1 MRMKLG
7 RLAGV
12 AALAALAFGG
22 MARAQDAVADF
33 YKGKTIT
40 LLISAAPGG
49 SSDFFGRQLA
59 EYMGRHIPGNPT
71 IVPVNKAGAGGMVA
85 AVQLQKSEKKDGT
98 VIGFLQRNNLYTS
111 LLAKDSE
118 NFDPREVAWI
128 GSMNRVFYTIVA
140 WKDSPVQTF
149 EEMFTKP
156 MILGA
161 TGFSNENRTLPALMD
176 EYLGAKFKIVHGY
189 TGSEEVGIA
198 MERGE
203 VDGKAAT
210 ANNLTAGNE
219 AEWIADGRLT
229 VLFNMAWENPPEFPD
244 LKNFNDTPM
253 DPQVKALIDFL
264 ILPFDSGRPLAVPKD
279 VPADR
284 IAALRKAFDD
294 TMTDPEFIAHMTELN
309 SSLELVGGER
319 IDEIVKILYAS
330 PESVLDK
337 VRELTKAQN

>member
-1 MRMKLG
+1 MNLKLG
-7 RLAGV
+7 IAFGV
-12 AALAALAFGG
+12 AAIAG
-22 MARAQDAVADF
+22 MALSGVAQAQDTVADF
-33 YKGKTIT
+33 YKDKTIT
-40 LLISAAPGG
+40 LLISASPGG

-59 EYMGRHIPGNPT
+59 EHMGKFIPGNPT
-71 IVPVNKAGAGGMVA
+71 IVPVNKSGAGGMVA
-85 AVQLQKSEKKDGT
+85 AVQLQNAEKTDGT

-111 LLAKDSE
+111 LLEGDSE
-118 NFDPREVAWI
+118 NFDPREMAWL

-140 WKDSPVQTF
+140 WNTSPVQSF
-149 EEMFTKP
+149 EEMFSKT

-161 TGFSNENRTLPALMD
+161 TGFSNENRTLPALIN
-176 EYLGAKFKIVHGY
+176 EYLGGKFKIIHGY

-219 AEWIADGRLT
+219 AEWIADGRLK
-229 VLFNMAWENPPEFPD
+229 VIFNMAWENPPEFPD

-253 DPQVKALIDFL
+253 EDEVKSLINFL
-264 ILPFDSGRPLAVPKD
+264 ILPFDSGRPIAVSNK

-294 TMTDPEFIAHMTELN
+294 TMADPEFIARMKELN
-309 SSLELVGGER
+309 SSLEPISGQRV
-319 IDEIVKILYAS
+319 DDIVK
-330 PESVLDK
+330 
-337 VRELTKAQN
+337 

>member
-1 MRMKLG
+1 MRMNLG
-7 RLAGV
+7 RLFGV
-12 AALAALAFGG
+12 AAISALTIGAA
-22 MARAQDAVADF
+22 ARAQDAVADF

-59 EYMGRHIPGNPT
+59 EYMGKHIPGNPT

-85 AVQLQKSEKKDGT
+85 ATQLQKSEKKDGT

-111 LLAKDSE
+111 LLDGDQE
-118 NFDPREVAWI
+118 NFDPREVRWI
-128 GSMNRVFYTIVA
+128 GSMNRVFYFIVA
-140 WKDSPVQTF
+140 WQTSPVQTY
-149 EEMFTKP
+149 EEMFTKK

-161 TGFSNENRTLPALMD
+161 TGFNNENRTLPALMD
-176 EYLGAKFKIVHGY
+176 EYLGAKFDIVHGY

-219 AEWIADGRLT
+219 AEWLKEGKLS
-229 VLFNMAWENPPEFPD
+229 VLFNMGWDNPPEFSD

-253 DPQVKALIDFL
+253 DADVKAEINFL
-264 ILPFDSGRPLAVPKD
+264 ILPFESGRPLAVAKD
-279 VPADR
+279 VPPER
-284 IAALRKAFDD
+284 IEALRKAFED
-294 TMTDPEFIAHMTELN
+294 TMKDPEFIAHMTELN
-309 SSLELVGGER
+309 SSLEFVSGAR
-319 IDEIVKILYAS
+319 VDEIVSILYAT
-330 PESVLDK
+330 PGPVLDK
-337 VRELTKAQN
+337 VRDLLKAQN

>member
-1 MRMKLG
+1 MHMKLG
-7 RLAGV
+7 GIVGIAAI
-12 AALAALAFGG
+12 AALGLTG

-33 YKGKTIT
+33 YKGKTVT

-59 EYMGRHIPGNPT
+59 EYMGKHIPGNPT
-71 IVPVNKAGAGGMVA
+71 IVPVNQAGAGGMVA
-85 AVQLQKSEKKDGT
+85 ANELQKTEKKDGT
-98 VIGFLQRNNLYTS
+98 VIGFLQRNNLYSS
-111 LLAKDSE
+111 LLEGDEE

-128 GSMNRVFYTIVA
+128 GSMERVFYTIVA
-140 WKDSPVQTF
+140 WQTSPVQSF
-149 EEMFTKP
+149 EEMFTTP

-161 TGFSNENRTLPALMD
+161 TGFSNENRTLPALMND
-176 EYLGAKFKIVHGY
+176 YLGAKFKIVHGY

-219 AEWIADGRLT
+219 AEWIADGRLK
-229 VLFNMAWENPPEFPD
+229 VIFNMAWENPPEFPD

-253 DPQVKALIDFL
+253 DPEVKSMIDFL
-264 ILPFDSGRPLAVPKD
+264 ILPFDSGRPVAVPKE
-279 VPADR
+279 VPAER
-284 IAALRKAFDD
+284 IEALRKAFDE
-294 TMTDPEFIAHMTELN
+294 TMADPEFIAHMKELK
-309 SSLELVGGER
+309 SDLDPVDSDR
-319 IDEIVKILYAS
+319 IDAVVKTLYDT

-337 VRELTKAQN
+337 VRQLTKAQD